1 MSTIALIGADG
12 SGKTTIANRL
22 LAEQPIRLK
31 YLYMGLNIESS
42 NHSLI
47 TSKLI
52 YYYKVRKYKKKL
64 GINGSLKKQNLSLH
78 DLNDERLP
86 DSRGKLG
93 ATLRTLNRIAEQ
105 SYRQIIAWIYQLRGQ
120 VILFDKHFLFDG
132 AIDEVQTPK
141 SNERLSDRFYHF
153 MLTRVF
159 PKPDITIFL
168 FAPADVLFSR
178 KGEANLEYLDAKN
191 QSMMNIGTLVDNFIK
206 IDATQPLEKV
216 YSDVKNTIVNF
227 HNHKTKNQLIA
238 EL

>member
-22 LAEQPIRLK
+22 LKDQPVKLQ

-64 GINGSLKKQNLSLH
+64 GIKGSLKKQNLSLH
-78 DLNDERLP
+78 DLNDERTS

-93 ATLRTLNRIAEQ
+93 ATFRTFNRIAEQ
-105 SYRQIIAWIYQLRGQ
+105 GYRQIIAWFYQVSGK
-120 VILFDKHFLFDG
+120 VILFDRHFLFDA
-132 AIDEVQTPK
+132 AIDEKQTNK
-141 SNERLSDRFYHF
+141 ADERLTDRFYHW
-153 MLTRVF
+153 MLTKVF

-168 FAPADVLFSR
+168 FAPAEVLFSR
-178 KGEANLEYLDAKN
+178 KGEATLEYLDAKN
-191 QSMMNIGTLVDNFIK
+191 QSMMNIGTIVNNFVK

-216 YSDVKNTIVNF
+216 YSDVKNTITNF
-227 HNHKTKNQLIA
+227 YNHSGKN
-238 EL
+238 